1 MSDTKMYTKD
11 EVRQTILLF
20 LALLDSGIFDAGQ
33 GENDMVK
40 RLKQYVTIHGKGHW
54 VTGQTM
60 ADLLENYR
68 KLIENSVS
76 ENQNGSK
83 NSVKFGD
90 YLRDYVR
97 TYKSTQSSS
106 TMVNRERILK
116 NHIIPRFGDIPI
128 DDITTGDIQEW
139 FNELAKTY
147 SKETILKIK
156 NIMSPVFDGAVEDG
170 YIKRN
175 PLHSSRLKIEG
186 RPTVHHRALP
196 PDKIAT
202 VRNTIPVMD
211 VRERRMTALLCST
224 GMRIEEIL
232 GLRWEDIDTER
243 DCIHIRR
250 AVVHPGRSAP
260 EVKTTKNGKERVIP
274 IPQGL
279 LAQLSPRER
288 TGFVLNSYCDLK
300 RERPLSYTEY
310 RRSFDRIRKLC
321 GIEDYSAHDFR
332 DTCATEWRESGI
344 SIDMIARLLGHQKTD
359 VTEQRYVKYRP
370 ELYKQAQ
377 EKMSVY
383 GTSDGTKRER

>member
-1 MSDTKMYTKD
+1 M
-11 EVRQTILLF
+11 F
-20 LALLDSGIFDAGQ
+20 LCIFFLTPI
-33 GENDMVK
+33 
-40 RLKQYVTIHGKGHW
+40 RIFFISSF
-54 VTGQTM
+54 
-60 ADLLENYR
+60 
-68 KLIENSVS
+68 LIVPRFLCYCNIFS
-76 ENQNGSK
+76 
-83 NSVKFGD
+83 F
-90 YLRDYVR
+90 
-97 TYKSTQSSS
+97 
-106 TMVNRERILK
+106 ILK
-116 NHIIPRFGDIPI
+116 NMFELKEFPLYAGALQRESSFAHLSVSF
-128 DDITTGDIQEW
+128 IQ
-139 FNELAKTY
+139 FSLKTR
-147 SKETILKIK
+147 
-156 NIMSPVFDGAVEDG
+156 
-170 YIKRN
+170 RN
-175 PLHSSRLKIEG
+175 PSRPFRL
-186 RPTVHHRALP
+186 
-196 PDKIAT
+196 
-202 VRNTIPVMD
+202 
-211 VRERRMTALLCST
+211 T

-288 TGFVLNSYCDLK
+288 TGFILNSYCDLK

-383 GTSDGTKRER
+383 GTSNGTKRER

>member
-1 MSDTKMYTKD
+1 MAGS
-11 EVRQTILLF
+11 LF
-20 LALLDSGIFDAGQ
+20 LCIFFLTPI
-33 GENDMVK
+33 
-40 RLKQYVTIHGKGHW
+40 RIFFISSF
-54 VTGQTM
+54 
-60 ADLLENYR
+60 
-68 KLIENSVS
+68 LIVPRFLCYCNIFS
-76 ENQNGSK
+76 
-83 NSVKFGD
+83 F
-90 YLRDYVR
+90 
-97 TYKSTQSSS
+97 
-106 TMVNRERILK
+106 ILK
-116 NHIIPRFGDIPI
+116 NMFELKEFPLYAGALQRESSFAHLSVSF
-128 DDITTGDIQEW
+128 IQ
-139 FNELAKTY
+139 FSLKTR
-147 SKETILKIK
+147 
-156 NIMSPVFDGAVEDG
+156 
-170 YIKRN
+170 RN
-175 PLHSSRLKIEG
+175 PSRPFRL
-186 RPTVHHRALP
+186 
-196 PDKIAT
+196 
-202 VRNTIPVMD
+202 
-211 VRERRMTALLCST
+211 T

-288 TGFVLNSYCDLK
+288 TGFILNSYCDLK

-383 GTSDGTKRER
+383 GTSNGTKRER